1 MKRIIHILS
10 ILLLFLSCSGCSL
23 FDEDILSENEI
34 KLSGMINNPSLSV
47 KSGGP
52 VYSDGTGDLN
62 IGLVRSDVSGSAV
75 PSFTGDALEAVMKRD
90 GNSLTADPIEFTSYQ
105 YFQSNAKVHYA
116 SWSPLGTYDNANG
129 KVTFDNIDGS
139 TDILYGTPVSGTKE
153 TGFSPITFNHALVKF
168 KVWVYAMV
176 PVNEQTGAELY
187 DPDERWGEVSQ
198 ISVNDVPST
207 YTIVLPTDGTTYTFV
222 PGDARSAES
231 PFTVTAV
238 SPEKFPRSFDT
249 RKAVAE
255 FMIPVSNTLTLN
267 VKTSKL
273 QTAQTI
279 SISKN
284 FKQGYHYDIILR
296 FTDHGLINSEV
307 IAGNW
312 ADPEDKVLE
321 SLKGSVF
328 FDLSQNETANC
339 YMVSSANYNY
349 CFDARI
355 KGNGVNGVVD
365 GTDVNLNP
373 SYVKV
378 LWQDA
383 SVTPASDGDPG
394 FKLLSNKIASG
405 MVLFTVK
412 GNVTASDHSL
422 TCEGNVL
429 LGVYDEDPEANP
441 QAKPLWTWHIW
452 ICDRPQVQGYKNGFT
467 VQDRDL
473 GAVASNP
480 FDTGV
485 NATDLDGLYY
495 QWGRPTPLP
504 LGRIDNV
511 VSLGPGQS
519 SPYVSLNERIST
531 PLVYFPQKLDENQ
544 ENLKSLWGWRSASEE
559 YIKTIYD
566 PCPPGYRVPSRR
578 LWNEMKIEHAHI
590 KGTQGNVTNSHSIHI
605 ELDDHYDI
613 FYPVSGYY
621 NGSMQWVGYYNGT
634 QQTGGAYMWAATYD
648 DAQKNP
654 YSLLFDLDD
663 AETNDKGELETESYS
678 VTSNNNSFYALPV
691 RCVSRRSSP
700 HVEDLSAF
708 QTANSYIVPSEGYYK
723 FKANVRGN
731 GVGRLVSPGSS
742 EFIDVTEGLSTNMSD
757 IVKVDYLWW
766 QEAGGAAANP
776 VTVPVILDNQGK
788 VDDDGYVM
796 FHIDSYKEGNLII
809 AGYDVDGNILWTWH
823 LWLTDEPKQMK
834 SHNFAVMDRFLGAT
848 FAPADGVYTVSD
860 NEFNESIGFFYQWG
874 RKDPFAV
881 NSWYGYSGGSW
892 SVGTYVTTNVSAEKT
907 VPNSVSNPMRFHLG
921 SGTLPENSS
930 FPTTDYSNFDDY
942 NIINNQCIS
951 TYRSDTGVETVR
963 PALWGYSSASGLGKT
978 TTKTMYDPCPPGYC
992 VAFYTVWTSDD
1003 GYSYYTWLD
1012 GGYYDYDSRGN
1023 SVEIVDDKG
1032 IFVKANTFDETWY
1045 PFTGYRSGKDMN
1057 WYGSGSQGRFNSS
1070 TPVGKGSRSMYY
1082 DANGAGQAA
1091 NGSSSGVP
1099 SSYALP
1105 VRCQKQ

>member
-1 MKRIIHILS
+1 
-10 ILLLFLSCSGCSL
+10 
-23 FDEDILSENEI
+23 
-34 KLSGMINNPSLSV
+34 MINNPSLSV

-52 VYSDGTGDLN
+52 VYSDETGDLN
-62 IGLVRSDVSGSAV
+62 IGLVRSNVSGSAV

-116 SWSPLGTYDNANG
+116 SWSPLGTYDKANG
-129 KVTFDNIDGS
+129 KVSFGIDGS

-187 DPDERWGEVSQ
+187 DPDKRWGEVSQ

-207 YTIVLPTDGTTYTFV
+207 YTIVLPTDGTTYTFE
-222 PGDARSAES
+222 PGAARSAGS
-231 PFTVTAV
+231 PFTVTAD
-238 SPEKFPRSFDT
+238 SPDKFPRSFDT

-255 FMIPVSNTLTLN
+255 FMIPASNTLTLN
-267 VKTSKL
+267 VKTSEL
-273 QTAQTI
+273 QNAQTI
-279 SISKN
+279 SISKS

-312 ADPEDKVLE
+312 ADAADNVLE
-321 SLKGSVF
+321 KLDGSVF
-328 FDLSQNETANC
+328 FDVSQNETANC

-355 KGNGVNGVVD
+355 KGNGINGVVD

-412 GNVTASDHSL
+412 GNGTTSDHSL
-422 TCEGNVL
+422 QSEGNVL
-429 LGVYDEDPEANP
+429 LGVYDEDPEVNP
-441 QAKPLWTWHIW
+441 EAKPLWTWHIW

-485 NATDLDGLYY
+485 AQTDLDGLYY

-504 LGRIDNV
+504 LGRIDNA
-511 VSLGPGQS
+511 VSLGQS
-519 SPYVSLNERIST
+519 SPYVSLNERISN
-531 PLVYFPQKLDENQ
+531 PLLYFPQKLDDNQ

-590 KGTQGNVTNSHSIHI
+590 GGTQSTITNNHSIHI
-605 ELDDHYDI
+605 ELDSHYDI

-621 NGSMQWVGYYNGT
+621 NDSMERVGYYDGT
-634 QQTGGAYMWAATYD
+634 QQNGGAYMWAATYD
-648 DAQKNP
+648 DAQTNP
-654 YSLLFDLDD
+654 YSLLFDLNDD
-663 AETNDKGELETESYS
+663 KTTNYS
-678 VTSNNNSFYALPV
+678 VTSNTIHSYYALPV
-691 RCVSRRSSP
+691 RCISRRSSP

-809 AGYDVDGNILWTWH
+809 AGYDVDGNILWAWH

-860 NEFNESIGFFYQWG
+860 DEFKESIGFFYQWG

-892 SVGTYVTTNVSAEKT
+892 TAGSYTNTSVPSEKT
-907 VPNSVSNPMRFHLG
+907 VPNSVRNPLRFHLG
-921 SGTLPENSS
+921 TGTGDTALPGPSNNNNEFGSMSS
-930 FPTTDYSNFDDY
+930 Y
-942 NIINNQCIS
+942 NTIEWQCIS
-951 TYRSDTGVETVR
+951 DYRSNTGENDVR

-1012 GGYYDYDSRGN
+1012 GGYYKYGSRGN
-1023 SVEIVDDKG
+1023 SVEKEVYGKG
-1032 IFVKANTFDETWY
+1032 IFVTANTFDETWY
-1045 PFTGYRSGKDMN
+1045 PFTGYI
-1057 WYGSGSQGRFNSS
+1057 SGSDMVWYESGLQGRFNSS

-1082 DANGAGQAA
+1082 DANGAGQAV

>member
-1 MKRIIHILS
+1 
-10 ILLLFLSCSGCSL
+10 
-23 FDEDILSENEI
+23 
-34 KLSGMINNPSLSV
+34 MINNPSLSV
-47 KSGGP
+47 KSDGP
-52 VYSDGTGDLN
+52 VYSDGTGELN

-75 PSFTGDALEAVMKRD
+75 PSFTGEALNAVMQRD

-105 YFQSNAKVHYA
+105 YFQNSTDKVHYA
-116 SWSPLGTYDNANG
+116 SWSPQGDYDETNG
-129 KVTFDNIDGS
+129 KVSFGIDGS

-187 DPDERWGEVSQ
+187 DPDERWGKVSQ
-198 ISVNDVPST
+198 ISVNNVATD
-207 YTIVLPTDGTTYTFV
+207 YTIVLPKDGATYTFES
-222 PGDARSAES
+222 GAARSAES
-231 PFTVTAV
+231 PFTVTAE
-238 SPEKFPRSFDT
+238 SLEKFPRSFDT

-255 FMIPVSNTLTLN
+255 FMIPKSNTLTLN

-296 FTDHGLINSEV
+296 FTDHGLVNSEV
-307 IAGNW
+307 IAGQWIQSQDN
-312 ADPEDKVLE
+312 KVLNDLE
-321 SLKGSVF
+321 GSVF

-412 GNVTASDHSL
+412 GSGTASDHSL
-422 TCEGNVL
+422 QSEGNVL
-429 LGVYDEDPEANP
+429 LGVYDEDPETNP

-504 LGRIDNV
+504 LGRIENV
-511 VSLGPGQS
+511 VSLGQS

-544 ENLKSLWGWRSASEE
+544 ENLKSLWGWRSASDE
-559 YIKTIYD
+559 YRKTIYD

-590 KGTQGNVTNSHSIHI
+590 KGTQGNVKNNHSIHI
-605 ELDDHYDI
+605 ELDNHYDI

-621 NGSMQWVGYYNGT
+621 DDSMTQKGYYNGT

-648 DAQKNP
+648 DVLENP

-663 AETNDKGELETESYS
+663 AKTNNEGELETEFYS
-678 VTSNNNSFYALPV
+678 VTSNTIHSYYALPV
-691 RCVSRRSSP
+691 RCISRRSTP

-757 IVKVDYLWW
+757 IVKVDYFWW

-788 VDDDGYVM
+788 VDDDGYAM

-848 FAPADGVYTVSD
+848 FAPADDASTVSD

-892 SVGTYVTTNVSAEKT
+892 SVGTYVETNVSAEKT
-907 VPNSVSNPMRFHLG
+907 VPNSVRNPLRFHLG
-921 SGTLPENSS
+921 SGTLPDNSS
-930 FPTTDYSNFDDY
+930 FPTTNYSNFDSY
-942 NIINNQCIS
+942 NIIDNQCIA

-1003 GYSYYTWLD
+1003 GGSYYTWLD
-1012 GGYYDYDSRGN
+1012 GGYHNYGSRGN
-1023 SVEIVDDKG
+1023 SVEKVNGKG
-1032 IFVKANTFDETWY
+1032 IFVTANTFDKTWY
-1045 PFTGYRSGKDMN
+1045 PFTGYLSGKDMC

-1070 TPVGKGSRSMYY
+1070 TPVGMGSRSMYY

>member
-1 MKRIIHILS
+1 MKRIIHIS
-10 ILLLFLSCSGCSL
+10 AILLLFLSCSGCSL
-23 FDEDILSENEI
+23 YDEDILSENEI
-34 KLSGMINNPSLSV
+34 RLSGMINNPSLSV
-47 KSGGP
+47 KSDGP

-75 PSFTGDALEAVMKRD
+75 PSFTGEALNAVMRRD

-116 SWSPLGTYDNANG
+116 SWSPQGDYDETNG
-129 KVTFDNIDGS
+129 KVSFGIDGS

-153 TGFSPITFNHALVKF
+153 TGFAPITFNHALVKF

-187 DPDERWGEVSQ
+187 DPDERWGKVSQ

-207 YTIVLPTDGTTYTFV
+207 YTIVLPTDGTTYTFED
-222 PGDARSAES
+222 GAARSDGS
-231 PFTVTAV
+231 PFTVTAE
-238 SPEKFPRSFDT
+238 SLEKFPRSFDT

-255 FMIPVSNTLTLN
+255 FMIPASDILTLN
-267 VKTSKL
+267 VKTSAL
-273 QTAQTI
+273 ETAQQI
-279 SISKN
+279 SISKH
-284 FKQGYHYDIILR
+284 FRQGYHYDIILR
-296 FTDHGLINSEV
+296 FTDHGLVNSEV
-307 IAGNW
+307 IAGRWIQDNN
-312 ADPEDKVLE
+312 KVLNDLE
-321 SLKGSVF
+321 GSVF

-383 SVTPASDGDPG
+383 SVTPASDGAPG

-412 GNVTASDHSL
+412 GSGTASDHSL
-422 TCEGNVL
+422 QSEGNVL
-429 LGVYDEDPEANP
+429 LGVYDEDPETNP

-504 LGRIDNV
+504 LGRIHNV
-511 VSLGPGQS
+511 VKPGQN

-544 ENLKSLWGWRSASEE
+544 ENLKSLWGWRSASDE
-559 YIKTIYD
+559 YRKTIYD

-590 KGTQGNVTNSHSIHI
+590 KGTQGNVTNNHSIHI
-605 ELDDHYDI
+605 ELDNHYDI

-621 NGSMQWVGYYNGT
+621 DDSMTQVGYYNYNGT

-648 DAQKNP
+648 DVLENP
-654 YSLLFDLDD
+654 YSLLFYLDD
-663 AETNDKGELETESYS
+663 KTNNEGELETESYS
-678 VTSNNNSFYALPV
+678 VTSNTIHSYYALPV
-691 RCVSRRSSP
+691 RCISRRSTP

-848 FAPADGVYTVSD
+848 SASSEDGFATYGLY
-860 NEFNESIGFFYQWG
+860 YQWG

-881 NSWYGYSGGSW
+881 NSWYKYSGGSW
-892 SVGTYVTTNVSAEKT
+892 TAGSYTNTSVPSEKT

-930 FPTTDYSNFDDY
+930 FPTTDYSTFDSY
-942 NIINNQCIS
+942 NKIENQSIS

-992 VAFYTVWTSDD
+992 VAFYTVWTND
-1003 GYSYYTWLD
+1003 GGNSYYTYLD
-1012 GGYYDYDSRGN
+1012 GGYYTYATSQTSGRGN
-1023 SVEIVDDKG
+1023 TAELVSGKG
-1032 IFVKANTFDETWY
+1032 VFVTANTFDRTWY
-1045 PFTGYRSGKDMN
+1045 PFTGYLSGKDMS

-1070 TPVGKGSRSMYY
+1070 TPVGMGSRSMYY